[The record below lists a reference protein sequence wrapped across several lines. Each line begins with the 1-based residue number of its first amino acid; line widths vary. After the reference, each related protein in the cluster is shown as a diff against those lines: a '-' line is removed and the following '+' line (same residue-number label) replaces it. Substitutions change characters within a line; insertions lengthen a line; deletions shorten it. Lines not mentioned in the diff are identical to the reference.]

1 MGLYGYLLCY
11 TCLRKEPSE
20 WIAYCKV
27 ETEAILELAH
37 VVVGGFSRI
46 VRGMDADTDI
56 KTKNQELKVVANTCT
71 CAHSQRLKEAIVT
84 KASTWMLVVTMHE
97 PHITG
102 IEEKSTLKGFDQRET
117 ILCIHFQ
124 LHVT

>member
-27 ETEAILELAH
+27 ETEAVFELAH
-37 VVVGGFSRI
+37 VVVRRFPSIIRS
-46 VRGMDADTDI
+46 MDAN
-56 KTKNQELKVVANTCT
+56 TKVEAKDEKLEIVTNTCT
-71 CAHSQRLKEAIVT
+71 CAHSQRLEEAIVT